1 MAHLKYVTEAGER
14 TFPLGEAFRVGRS
27 PDNDL
32 SLSDDAA
39 VSRQHALIRQAGSAY
54 NLEDLGSQNGTFV
67 VRGGSRIRAT
77 TLLELQPGDLIE
89 IGSARL
95 LFELTVEQTT
105 SATQVTDPHL
115 TQVPERTR
123 IGRVVPVGV
132 PESKPRRSEDRS
144 PWRVIVLVTAALTA
158 AILAIVLALL
168 LPSVL

>member
-1 MAHLKYVTEAGER
+1 MAHLKYVTEAAER

-67 VRGGSRIRAT
+67 VRGGSRIRVT
-77 TLLELQPGDLIE
+77 TSLELEPGDLIQ
-89 IGSARL
+89 IGAARL
-95 LFELTVEQTT
+95 VYEL
-105 SATQVTDPHL
+105 SAEPSPPDTQIRDPQL

-123 IGRVVPVGV
+123 VGRVVPVGV
-132 PESKPRRSEDRS
+132 PEPTPGPSEGGG
-144 PWRVIVLVTAALTA
+144 PWRVILLAAATLAA
-158 AILAIVLALL
+158 AILAIVLALA

>member
-14 TFPLGEAFRVGRS
+14 IFPLGEAFRVGRS

-39 VSRQHALIRQAGSAY
+39 VSRQHALIRRTGSAY

-95 LFELTVEQTT
+95 VYEL
-105 SATQVTDPHL
+105 SAEPSPPDTQIRDPQL

-123 IGRVVPVGV
+123 VGRVVPVGV
-132 PESKPRRSEDRS
+132 PEPTPRRSEDRS